1 MENPKTSSVI
11 ANYFYEYDFE
21 KSRADLQNQFD
32 GDAKN
37 STALYLLAS
46 LTFFT
51 EGSEQSLKLYNE
63 AIRREPENEIY
74 WFEYIDALLKA
85 NHIQGADAVIAQ
97 SKSYISQEV
106 LEAKLLPKLEFLSDV
121 AKFDAQSAE
130 AETASAQDLER
141 LGELYNRGE
150 LVEAKKVSDQL
161 LLGFPNCPYL
171 LNIAGCIAS
180 DTSNSYFAILC
191 LRKAIKVLPS
201 FQPPYIN
208 LANELNEIEKIE
220 EANQFYRKALWLDK
234 RNPEANHNYSIFL
247 QRIGREEAA
256 IDHSIATI
264 MINPSHSRALNT
276 SGVIWNKLGYRE
288 NAKNCFQ
295 KALKISPN
303 FGDALFNMGNS
314 LAFEGLNL
322 DALSH
327 LDSAILYEPG
337 HVAARAVRMRMKA
350 EICDWDSYAEDV
362 EWLRL
367 NPNSAR
373 HTSPFGMLPFYETA
387 KLQYGHAISFSQYNY
402 PIEDSAVVFESSRG
416 KSKIR
421 VAYVSGDYQKHP
433 VSYLMQPV
441 LEKHDRFRFEIYG
454 VSLKTFSDEMT
465 KKIENSV
472 DKYIDLSGNSDEE
485 AISILRAMEIDI
497 AVDLTGNTKEGR
509 PKLFHKRISPI
520 QISYLGYPGTMG
532 THFYDYIIA
541 DQVILPEEHQEYY
554 TETPVYLPICY
565 QAQNDQLDI
574 AESYELNTVARL
586 NVFEFVFCAINNT
599 YKISPLELDVWS
611 RILHR
616 VPHSCLWL
624 YAPSR
629 LVADNLTRGFEQRGI
644 ANDRIIFS
652 GRKPHD
658 IYLAGFKHA
667 HLFLD
672 TFLYNAGATASNALW
687 AGLPLVT
694 RMGDSYPSRMAASIL
709 FGIGLE
715 ELVTYGIEEYEEL
728 AVNLALEKDFLSR
741 VKNKLIKNKRETQFF
756 SSSRFA
762 RVLESTYKQVIEKHR
777 SGDRKTPI
785 YVE

>member
-1 MENPKTSSVI
+1 MKVPKTSSVI

-21 KSRADLQNQFD
+21 ASRIDLRNQIS
-32 GDAKN
+32 GDAIS
-37 STALYLLAS
+37 STALYLLAT
-46 LTFFT
+46 LTFYH

-63 AIRREPENEIY
+63 AIGRDPENENY
-74 WFEYIDALLKA
+74 WFDYIDALLNA

-97 SKSYISQEV
+97 SKSYISQKGLEV
-106 LEAKLLPKLEFLSDV
+106 HLLPKLEFLSAV
-121 AKFDAQSAE
+121 FTAE
-130 AETASAQDLER
+130 ESGSHHETVSNWELER
-141 LGELYNRGE
+141 LSDLYNSGNIT
-150 LVEAKKVSDQL
+150 EAHKASEQL
-161 LLGFPNCPYL
+161 LLQYPNCPYL

-180 DTSNSYFAILC
+180 DSNNSCFAISC
-191 LRKAIKVLPS
+191 LKKAITALPS

-208 LANELNEIEKIE
+208 LANELNEIQKIV
-220 EANQFYRKALWLDK
+220 EANQFYRKSLWLDK

-247 QRIGREEAA
+247 QRIGREEVALE
-256 IDHSIATI
+256 HSIAAV
-264 MINPSHSRALNT
+264 MVNPLHFRALNT
-276 SGVIWNKLGYRE
+276 SGVTWNKLGYRE
-288 NAKNCFQ
+288 IAKNCF
-295 KALKISPN
+295 KESLKITPN
-303 FGDALFNMGNS
+303 FSDALFNMGNS
-314 LAFEGLNL
+314 LAFSGPNL
-322 DALSH
+322 DALGYI
-327 LDSAILYEPG
+327 DAAILYEPG
-337 HVAARAVRMRMKA
+337 HVAARALRMRMKA
-350 EICDWDSYAEDV
+350 EICEWDSYAEDV

-367 NPNSAR
+367 NPNSTR

-433 VSYLMQPV
+433 VSYLMQSV

-541 DQVILPEEHQEYY
+541 DQVILPKEHQEYY

-574 AESYELNTVARL
+574 AESYESNTVARL

-629 LVADNLTRGFEQRGI
+629 LVADNLTKGFEQRGI

-694 RMGDSYPSRMAASIL
+694 RIGDSYPSRMAASIL
-709 FGIGLE
+709 HGIGLE
-715 ELVTYGIEEYEEL
+715 ELVTHSIEEYEEL
-728 AVNLALEKDFLSR
+728 AVKLALDKDSLNR
-741 VKNKLIKNKRETQFF
+741 IRTKLKENKTETKFF

-762 RVLESTYKQVIEKHR
+762 RVLESSFEQVVQKHR
-777 SGDRKTPI
+777 MGDHKSPI
-785 YVE
+785 YVS